1 MQTDPSAAEAAPP
14 PDPGLACLAML
25 ARFHGVSVEPTQLAH
40 EFGHGQPFG
49 VTEILLAAKKLGLK
63 AKQVATSTDRLPT
76 TPLPALALDRQQG
89 FFILARFDDDQALI
103 HDPASPRPESLS
115 LEALQQRWSGDLIL
129 FTSRASLAGDL
140 AKFDF
145 T

>member
-14 PDPGLACLAML
+14 PDPGLACLTML
-25 ARFHGVSVEPTQLAH
+25 ARFHGISVDPAQLAH
-40 EFGHGQPFG
+40 EFGDGKPFG
-49 VTEILLAAKKLGLK
+49 TTEILLAAKKLGLK
-63 AKQVATSTDRLPT
+63 AKHITTAANRLDT
-76 TPLPALALDRQQG
+76 TPLPALAVDNDGG
-89 FFILARFDDDQALI
+89 FFILARFDDGQALI